1 MRCTLC
7 GVLFSHPLLSGHC
20 LLCYSL
26 PHRT

>member
-1 MRCTLC
+1 MRCVLC
-7 GVLFSHPLLSGHC
+7 GVLSAHPMLSGCC